1 MSKNKFYE
9 HIIKLNR
16 LHLLKIF
23 DYDITDGGGGGGK
36 NQKAVYFISNI
47 IFIHLLN
54 LVVAAFVDTKNH
66 SS

>member
-23 DYDITDGGGGGGK
+23 DYDITDGGGG
-36 NQKAVYFISNI
+36 QKAVYFISNI

>member
-16 LHLLKIF
+16 LLKFF
-23 DYDITDGGGGGGK
+23 DYDITDGGG
-36 NQKAVYFISNI
+36 QKAVYFISNI

>member
-23 DYDITDGGGGGGK
+23 DYDITAGGG
-36 NQKAVYFISNI
+36 QKAVYFISNI

>member
-23 DYDITDGGGGGGK
+23 DYDITDRGG
-36 NQKAVYFISNI
+36 QKAVYFISNI